1 MRKKELNKK
10 KKSLAELVK
19 PNGNRVFIRKID
31 RPTQTSSGLY
41 LAIDPAKAKV
51 ENMGVIIAVGNDIK
65 AKDYCKVGVKV
76 SFDNILEMDMTIED
90 EEFVVLSEDNIVCY
104 FYDSEEQ

>member
-1 MRKKELNKK
+1 M
-10 KKSLAELVK
+10 ADLVK
-19 PNGNRVFIRKID
+19 PNGSRVFIKKMD

-65 AKDYCKVGVKV
+65 AKEYCKVGVRV
-76 SFDNILEMDMTIED
+76 SFDSILEMDMEIED
-90 EEFVVLSEDNIVCY
+90 EEFVVLDEKNIVCF
-104 FYDSEEQ
+104 FYDSEEKELES